1 VICIYLFSFQEK
13 SGSVKATSVSISP
26 LFQDLIRKKTVTKS
40 IGKKKGNQGVSVLP
54 DKKGKGKKKS
64 FSENKKDATKNG
76 VHAQSIL
83 NKQSKVRFSTVLDST
98 DVTCKSNSSCKPNHV
113 TFSNDILGWTA
124 PEQPQSVQKSQR
136 HSEEGLDHHSGD
148 ELQLFYRKADC
159 LPGATEGDTGSLTE
173 IVVSTG
179 VCCTF
184 PIAKPKEGTAVPN
197 AVDRNQCTEISN
209 SSNHFSSNSLPY
221 LSSKTPSQNLDGV
234 YSHLNNN
241 EDFSLDIECLEEE
254 NHVIPQESSY
264 PVSLAVKA
272 IYGDH
277 RSALS
282 QPSNSGLDDRRRST
296 LTQRMITNHHQQQQQ
311 QQPSLLVP
319 AKPFTNHHLSKFHHR
334 FIGTSKD
341 VMNGTRSSSGK
352 PSDAQTTDC
361 TSACR
366 NKYLSNDYMG
376 LPLNSHG
383 EFVKLRPSG
392 SGTPSSINISQR
404 QCLGES
410 SSCPMTCTDHVI
422 LKPSQQV
429 PKTYTVDQSPHFTPT
444 APKEYEMD
452 FGWLPFPER
461 MEGHKYTVPGNK
473 CPFTNQHE
481 PSAVCFC
488 SEHMECHNPQ
498 QKLSGMQ
505 SCFMRHDCEQNTL
518 PTAEATMR
526 LMGKTVTLGS
536 SSIQCR
542 DLNIDSPVFIK
553 QTQAEDRSY
562 GPPCRKAFP
571 QLFHWEMVDPPSAF
585 RIPHGERRL
594 SENLSFLSFGPAG
607 ELRSELDTNSFR
619 TNGYSQQPKP
629 AADNL
634 YVQPATWCNEG
645 ELQHQHP
652 VMPNQVQ
659 SPAED
664 MLLVSMHH
672 RNTQNVASG
681 PCFNGR
687 NGIRNSMEKRWAPY
701 PPGYF
706 TQKSNMTQRNLISS
720 SLSGYA
726 AVPSAPGLTTQTKFT
741 VLPPLPPSLATSHVN
756 SPDYAHH
763 RGSNSITFDPSIP
776 AVYQASKSSAPANSI
791 SRDKRLKWAM
801 MGSNVEGSGHVNGN
815 SKRPGEKDGALLT
828 SPKKPC
834 TAAQKDLNL
843 FPIPQ
848 RDLQF
853 CGTRPDAQPVVMP
866 ASFRPGSQPDL
877 QHGNRDAHTTWS
889 YPVSMVMPDKSKPGA
904 KRTIQPSASS
914 TGQDILWSMNPVTPI
929 EARNAACT
937 GSTSKNHRETEIY

>member
-296 LTQRMITNHHQQQQQ
+296 LTQRMITNHHHQQQ

-341 VMNGTRSSSGK
+341 VMNGTRSSAGK

-571 QLFHWEMVDPPSAF
+571 QLFHWEMVDPPAF

-866 ASFRPGSQPDL
+866 ASFRPGPQPDL
-877 QHGNRDAHTTWS
+877 QHGNRGAHTTWS

>member
-26 LFQDLIRKKTVTKS
+26 LFQDSIRKKTVMKS
-40 IGKKKGNQGVSVLP
+40 IGKKKVNQGVSVLP
-54 DKKGKGKKKS
+54 DKKSKGKKKS
-64 FSENKKDATKNG
+64 FLENKKDATKNS

-83 NKQSKVRFSTVLDST
+83 DKQSKVRFSTVLDST
-98 DVTCKSNSSCKPNHV
+98 DVTCKSNSSCKPKHV
-113 TFSNDILGWTA
+113 TFSHDILEWTA

-159 LPGATEGDTGSLTE
+159 LPGATEEDTGSLTE

-184 PIAKPKEGTAVPN
+184 PIAKPKEGTVVPN
-197 AVDRNQCTEISN
+197 SVDRNHCTEISN

-221 LSSKTPSQNLDGV
+221 LSSKMPSQNLDGV
-234 YSHLNNN
+234 YSHLSNN

-272 IYGDH
+272 IYGDY

-282 QPSNSGLDDRRRST
+282 QPSNSGLDDRRST
-296 LTQRMITNHHQQQQQ
+296 LTERMITNRHQQQ
-311 QQPSLLVP
+311 QQPSLFVP
-319 AKPFTNHHLSKFHHR
+319 AKPFTNHHLSKFHHK
-334 FIGTSKD
+334 FIRSGKD
-341 VMNGTRSSSGK
+341 VMNGTRSSAGSRK

-361 TSACR
+361 ASSFR
-366 NKYLSNDYMG
+366 NKYLSYDYMG
-376 LPLNSHG
+376 LPLNSRG
-383 EFVKLRPSG
+383 EFVKLRPG
-392 SGTPSSINISQR
+392 GTPSSINISQR

-410 SSCPMTCTDHVI
+410 SSRPMTCMDSVS
-422 LKPSQQV
+422 LKPSHQL

-452 FGWLPFPER
+452 FRRLPFPER
-461 MEGHKYTVPGNK
+461 MEGHKCTVPGNK
-473 CPFTNQHE
+473 CPFANQHD

-488 SEHMECHNPQ
+488 SERMECHNPQ

-526 LMGKTVTLGS
+526 LMGKTVTLGC

-542 DLNIDSPVFIK
+542 DLNNDSPVFIK

-562 GPPCRKAFP
+562 GPTCRKAFP

-585 RIPHGERRL
+585 RIPHGERGL
-594 SENLSFLSFGPAG
+594 SENLSFLSFVPAA

-619 TNGYSQQPKP
+619 RHGYSQQPKP

-634 YVQPATWCNEG
+634 YVQPASWCNEG
-645 ELQHQHP
+645 ELQRQHP

-672 RNTQNVASG
+672 RNAQNVASG

-687 NGIRNSMEKRWAPY
+687 NSIRNSMEKRWAPHQ
-701 PPGYF
+701 PGYF
-706 TQKSNMTQRNLISS
+706 TQKFNMTQRNLISS

-726 AVPSAPGLTTQTKFT
+726 AVQSAPGLTTQTKFT
-741 VLPPLPPSLATSHVN
+741 VLPPLPPSLTTSHVN
-756 SPDYAHH
+756 SPDYAQH

-776 AVYQASKSSAPANSI
+776 AVHQASKSCAPANGI
-791 SRDKRLKWAM
+791 SRDERLKWAM
-801 MGSNVEGSGHVNGN
+801 MGSNVEGSGHMNGN
-815 SKRPGEKDGALLT
+815 CKRPGEKDGALLT

-848 RDLQF
+848 RELQF

-866 ASFRPGSQPDL
+866 ASFGPEP

-889 YPVSMVMPDKSKPGA
+889 YPVSTVTPVKLKPGA
-904 KRTIQPSASS
+904 KHTLQPSASS
-914 TGQDILWSMNPVTPI
+914 TGQDILWTMNPVTPI

-937 GSTSKNHRETEIY
+937 GSTSKNPEAEIYEF

>member
-296 LTQRMITNHHQQQQQ
+296 LTQRMITNHHHQQ

-341 VMNGTRSSSGK
+341 VMNGTRSSAGK

-866 ASFRPGSQPDL
+866 ASFRPGPQPDL
-877 QHGNRDAHTTWS
+877 QHGNRGAHTTWS

>member
-296 LTQRMITNHHQQQQQ
+296 LTQRMITNHHHQQ

-341 VMNGTRSSSGK
+341 VMNGTRSSAGK

-866 ASFRPGSQPDL
+866 ASFRPGPQPDL